1 MANGERN
8 GGSNDKKITILS
20 FKAISETLFLC
31 TEKLGCLVK
40 SGAIVKS
47 CKISLWTS
55 GILGQQGCK
64 KPISHGTWYN

>member
-31 TEKLGCLVK
+31 TEKLGFLVK

-47 CKISLWTS
+47 CKISL
-55 GILGQQGCK
+55 
-64 KPISHGTWYN
+64 